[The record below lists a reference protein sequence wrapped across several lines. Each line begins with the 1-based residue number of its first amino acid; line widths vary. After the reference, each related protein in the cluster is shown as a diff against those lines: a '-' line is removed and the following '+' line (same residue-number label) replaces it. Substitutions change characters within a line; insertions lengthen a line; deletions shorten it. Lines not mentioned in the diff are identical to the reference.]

1 MTEWILKPLPCI
13 NDANK
18 YTFRPFS
25 LNDEIIF
32 YYPLNST
39 MLDEEAAKR
48 ETMKLCLEIRNRTG
62 IELVPD
68 DIPKIL
74 KNGGKI
80 VS

>member
-1 MTEWILKPLPCI
+1 MTEWILKPLPCL
-13 NDANK
+13 NDANGV
-18 YTFRPFS
+18 TFRPFC

-32 YYPLNST
+32 HYPLNNT
-39 MLDEEAAKR
+39 MLDDECAKR

-62 IELVPD
+62 IELVPE

>member
-1 MTEWILKPLPCI
+1 
-13 NDANK
+13 
-18 YTFRPFS
+18 
-25 LNDEIIF
+25 
-32 YYPLNST
+32 

-62 IELVPD
+62 IEFVPD